1 MTNLPPP
8 PVPGPG
14 AFGVGPYA
22 TSSMP
27 MQPMRSLRGL
37 WIALL
42 VLFALVAVADIAAA
56 GAFFNRASLLDE
68 VADGGFPGFQEL
80 LDSDDAVGG
89 AMAAH
94 ALLGLALA
102 ATLISWQF
110 RHAKNA
116 QALGE
121 RGGLGPGWAIGG
133 WFIPVAFWVLPGVQL
148 HQSSRLSDPA
158 ATAAP
163 GTRGKAQPVI
173 VVWMVLLAVSSVLFI
188 AGGGLRPTDDDG
200 NVQINGVSDI
210 RDAASGDRTAGI
222 AMIGFVATAI
232 VGAVMVRSMSTR
244 QTIAYEAR
252 LAGGAPAPFGAG
264 PYGGPPPGA
273 PAAPVPPGQWGAAPP
288 SWSQPAA
295 PPSPPA
301 PPGAPPA
308 PPTQWGTPPP

>member
-14 AFGVGPYA
+14 AYGVGPYA

-27 MQPMRSLRGL
+27 MPPMRSLRGL

-42 VLFALVAVADIAAA
+42 VLFALVAVADIVAA
-56 GAFFNRASLLDE
+56 GAFFNRADLLEGIDRGE
-68 VADGGFPGFQEL
+68 GLTFQQALEADDGVQNGL
-80 LDSDDAVGG
+80 AL
-89 AMAAH
+89 H
-94 ALLGLALA
+94 ALLAVA
-102 ATLISWQF
+102 IIVVFIIWQF

-116 QALGE
+116 QALGD

-133 WFIPVAFWVLPGVQL
+133 WFIPVANWVLPGLQIL
-148 HQSSRLSDPA
+148 QASRASDPRVGA
-158 ATAAP
+158 SP
-163 GTRGKAQPVI
+163 GTRAKGAPVV
-173 VVWMVLLAVSSVLFI
+173 VVWMVLLALASLLFL
-188 AGGGLRPTDDDG
+188 AGGGLRSADEDG
-200 NVQINGVSDI
+200 NVSLDTPDE
-210 RDAASGDRTAGI
+210 RADAASGDQSAGA
-222 AMIGFVATAI
+222 AMVLY
-232 VGAVMVRSMSTR
+232 VGAAIAGGIMVRSLSTR

-252 LAGGAPAPFGAG
+252 LAGATPAPFGSG

-295 PPSPPA
+295 PPAPPA
-301 PPGAPPA
+301 PPGTPPA